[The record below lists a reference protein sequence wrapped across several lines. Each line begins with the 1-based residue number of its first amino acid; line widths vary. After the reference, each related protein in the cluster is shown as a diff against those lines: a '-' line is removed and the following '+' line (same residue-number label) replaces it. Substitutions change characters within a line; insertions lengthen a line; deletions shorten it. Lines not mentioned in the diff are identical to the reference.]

1 MELLPCAPAWLPLQL
16 SHALVVPMLL
26 LAAAHLSLTKTDLQL
41 GLARLREKFQQR
53 KQPLSQGEL
62 DRARRFEEELLR
74 VRLEM
79 FQRAHL
85 FALHFLFAYS
95 LAMVLNL
102 MMDPSLASL
111 MQLISPL
118 VGYATHVSV
127 QAGFVQFKT
136 KNHFR
141 VVQGIAVVCYTTF
154 LYGVA
159 NEQEYERFCAA
170 ERIAGTILM
179 LLCVLL
185 IDMHGTLP
193 ISILS
198 SAVVTFKRW
207 QWMGFSNATPEL
219 VWSTLV
225 SHATVTWMVFW
236 VSHALQSSIARKLE
250 SDDASSLLLAS
261 RHVLKGVCDGDLVLD
276 RRSHLIV
283 EDASPLE
290 RLLHAREKLSGRNF
304 LDLLLDADGR
314 QRFLHFLQS
323 EAAPKASKAAIPP
336 CLRIALQGADGPVS
350 TDVFCTSCAA
360 AGKDYYLLAFRADPD
375 QVLAPPDAPLG
386 AFEVT
391 RQGSEGRQRQ
401 RSEGPGSSSE
411 VAEAFN
417 ELVQVTLIVSNDNP
431 RMDIEEAS
439 LSFCRSR
446 QSRGMPTLRNFI
458 PINHWERVVEFFR
471 SAKDNEKQVLRFP
484 SPLVFCIP
492 GSKPR
497 NYIRARSATVG
508 VVEEEDGQP
517 RTYELQLSA
526 FDLTHL
532 RRAREQDLESIGEDA
547 E

>member
-1 MELLPCAPAWLPLQL
+1 
-16 SHALVVPMLL
+16 
-26 LAAAHLSLTKTDLQL
+26 
-41 GLARLREKFQQR
+41 
-53 KQPLSQGEL
+53 
-62 DRARRFEEELLR
+62 
-74 VRLEM
+74 
-79 FQRAHL
+79 
-85 FALHFLFAYS
+85 
-95 LAMVLNL
+95 MVLNL

-118 VGYATHVSV
+118 VGYAMHVSV

-141 VVQGIAVVCYTTF
+141 VVQSIAVVSYTTF

-170 ERIAGTILM
+170 ERVAGTTLM
-179 LLCVLL
+179 LQCVLL
-185 IDMHGTLP
+185 IDMHVTLP

-207 QWMGFSNATPEL
+207 QWMGFSNVTPEL

-290 RLLHAREKLSGRNF
+290 RLLHAKEKLSGRNF

-360 AGKDYYLLAFRADPD
+360 AGKDYERLLLAH
-375 QVLAPPDAPLG
+375 V
-386 AFEVT
+386 
-391 RQGSEGRQRQ
+391 S
-401 RSEGPGSSSE
+401 
-411 VAEAFN
+411 
-417 ELVQVTLIVSNDNP
+417 IV
-431 RMDIEEAS
+431 
-439 LSFCRSR
+439 F
-446 QSRGMPTLRNFI
+446 
-458 PINHWERVVEFFR
+458 
-471 SAKDNEKQVLRFP
+471 
-484 SPLVFCIP
+484 
-492 GSKPR
+492 
-497 NYIRARSATVG
+497 
-508 VVEEEDGQP
+508 
-517 RTYELQLSA
+517 
-526 FDLTHL
+526 
-532 RRAREQDLESIGEDA
+532 
-547 E
+547 

>member
-1 MELLPCAPAWLPLQL
+1 
-16 SHALVVPMLL
+16 
-26 LAAAHLSLTKTDLQL
+26 
-41 GLARLREKFQQR
+41 
-53 KQPLSQGEL
+53 
-62 DRARRFEEELLR
+62 
-74 VRLEM
+74 
-79 FQRAHL
+79 
-85 FALHFLFAYS
+85 
-95 LAMVLNL
+95 MVLNL

-118 VGYATHVSV
+118 VGYAMHVSV

-141 VVQGIAVVCYTTF
+141 VVQGIAVVCYATF

-185 IDMHGTLP
+185 IGMHVTLP

-207 QWMGFSNATPEL
+207 QWMGFSNVTPEL

-304 LDLLLDADGR
+304 LDLFLDADGR

-360 AGKDYYLLAFRADPD
+360 AGKDYERLLLAH
-375 QVLAPPDAPLG
+375 V
-386 AFEVT
+386 
-391 RQGSEGRQRQ
+391 S
-401 RSEGPGSSSE
+401 
-411 VAEAFN
+411 
-417 ELVQVTLIVSNDNP
+417 IVFL
-431 RMDIEEAS
+431 M
-439 LSFCRSR
+439 
-446 QSRGMPTLRNFI
+446 
-458 PINHWERVVEFFR
+458 PIN
-471 SAKDNEKQVLRFP
+471 N
-484 SPLVFCIP
+484 
-492 GSKPR
+492 
-497 NYIRARSATVG
+497 
-508 VVEEEDGQP
+508 
-517 RTYELQLSA
+517 
-526 FDLTHL
+526 
-532 RRAREQDLESIGEDA
+532 
-547 E
+547 